1 MADSEQSK
9 KKEASPDEIIKNLIS
24 AGYELVDEHN
34 PSLED
39 QNTNTQAQKMK
50 AEENIPEK
58 KKETEKKA
66 PEKKKKKQGH
76 AFQLIT
82 LPNLPIFYKNPA
94 HVVVYGLQKAEKYNY
109 NRAKTIQFLEDK
121 GRFQT
126 KVHSKDKTIDGKVLS
141 VKPENLIFEF
151 ALFPKY
157 VIKDVPSNFQMDRK
171 GRRLLMKK
179 SFEAYEVILEE
190 YPFACIPRFADDRKY
205 QYQSFDAAAHS
216 DVKYKACQECFNK
229 LDHDEDWRLE
239 WLKKDK
245 EVDKLFKDFGY
256 QARQADFIKPHM
268 ALGIAKWQKHRVLHD
283 DTRVACLYLWY
294 TKITRVKS
302 DPSCGVYFDANFKCT
317 IKTLRP
323 LKYGERP
330 TICLDHTRQQRS
342 TDI

>member
-1 MADSEQSK
+1 MADSEPT
-9 KKEASPDEIIKNLIS
+9 KKEASPDAIIKNLVN
-24 AGYELVDEHN
+24 AGYELVDEN
-34 PSLED
+34 GNENNNLES
-39 QNTNTQAQKMK
+39 QKMK
-50 AEENIPEK
+50 AEEKTPEK
-58 KKETEKKA
+58 KKE
-66 PEKKKKKQGH
+66 KKKPAKKTKKSGH

-82 LPNLPIFYKNPA
+82 LPNLPIFHKNPA
-94 HVVVYGLQKAEKYNY
+94 HVVVYGLQNAKKYNY

-126 KVHSKDKTIDGKVLS
+126 KVHSQDKTIDGKVLS

-157 VIKDVPSNFQMDRK
+157 VMKDVPPNFQMDRK

-179 SFEAYEVILEE
+179 SVEAFEVILEE
-190 YPFACIPRFADDRKY
+190 YPFTCIPRFANDRKY
-205 QYQSFDAAAHS
+205 QYQSYDASAHS
-216 DVKYKACQECFNK
+216 DVSYKACKECFNK
-229 LDHDEDWRLE
+229 LDHDEDWRIA
-239 WLKKDK
+239 WLKKEK

-256 QARQADFIKPHM
+256 QARQADIIKPYM
-268 ALGIAKWQKHRVLHD
+268 AVGIAKWQKHRVLHD

-294 TKITRVKS
+294 TKIARVKS
-302 DPSCGVYFDANFKCT
+302 DPNCGVYFDADFKCS

-330 TICLDHTRQQRS
+330 TICIDHTRQ